1 MMKKKSVMLLFLL
14 YTLILIKLIVFKY
27 PVAELAER
35 ARDWSRDVLWEGAAS
50 ANYTLFRTIKLYI
63 RSWKSMP
70 KISFANLVG
79 NVVAFIPLGYFL
91 PRLFSTLKNF
101 FMCMLTALTFILGI
115 EMFQLLSNFGIFDVD
130 DIFLNGCGVLI
141 GYLGY
146 RGLRRV
152 HKHMNKE
159 KE

>member
-14 YTLILIKLIVFKY
+14 YILILMKLIVFKY
-27 PVAELAER
+27 PVEVLVEIVQN
-35 ARDWSRDVLWEGAAS
+35 WSKDVLWEGAAS
-50 ANYTLFRTIKLYI
+50 ANYTLFKTIKLYI
-63 RSWKSMP
+63 RHWNNLGM
-70 KISFANLVG
+70 ISFGNLVG
-79 NVVAFIPLGYFL
+79 NVVLFIPLGYFL
-91 PRLFSTLKNF
+91 PRLFQSMKNF
-101 FMCMLTALTFILGI
+101 FLCMFTALTFILGI
-115 EMFQLLSNFGIFDVD
+115 EMFQLISNFGIFDVD

>member
-1 MMKKKSVMLLFLL
+1 M
-14 YTLILIKLIVFKY
+14 
-27 PVAELAER
+27 
-35 ARDWSRDVLWEGAAS
+35 
-50 ANYTLFRTIKLYI
+50 
-63 RSWKSMP
+63 
-70 KISFANLVG
+70 ISFGNLVG
-79 NVVAFIPLGYFL
+79 NVVLFIPLGYFL
-91 PRLFSTLKNF
+91 PRLFQSMKNF
-101 FMCMLTALTFILGI
+101 FLCMFTALTFILGI
-115 EMFQLLSNFGIFDVD
+115 EMFQLISNFGIFDVD